1 MEPKNMILMAVIVIA
16 GLVISQIYKRKVTK
30 KALERSKAEEAA
42 RNFSDSDIEVLY
54 KSDFAE
60 CIKHLEGKKV
70 LAANYVYHLP
80 DAKEHMKTAGKD
92 VLKSALTLG
101 TVKFTTV
108 QVPVPLLLAED
119 GLHIFQLNTEE
130 KVTKHMLFGND
141 RLLQATIR
149 KENETRIPTEL
160 GDAADFFTLSIP
172 SDEGMR
178 ELYLCSVLYP
188 TQTKFLTYNPY
199 RRLLAYAT
207 GKHFFKV
214 LAEKFPNLAA

>member
-1 MEPKNMILMAVIVIA
+1 
-16 GLVISQIYKRKVTK
+16 
-30 KALERSKAEEAA
+30 
-42 RNFSDSDIEVLY
+42 
-54 KSDFAE
+54 
-60 CIKHLEGKKV
+60 
-70 LAANYVYHLP
+70 
-80 DAKEHMKTAGKD
+80 MKTAGKD

-108 QVPVPLLLAED
+108 QVPVPLLLTED

-141 RLLQATIR
+141 RLSQATIR